1 MLVGRCWIVAGLHVL
16 GFFEIIVDT
25 DWVVFDRT
33 PYSDEEEAL
42 VEVGQDKSMIWRVY
56 ERKNKKEGSGS

>member
-1 MLVGRCWIVAGLHVL
+1 ML